1 MSSPATPTA
10 APAPSS
16 GTIPGGTPTKGLAIG
31 KLGLWGSTVI
41 GIASTAPLFSLA
53 ATLGYVVI
61 AVGAQAPIAFI
72 LAFVPMLF
80 TAFAYKELNDDV
92 PDCGTVFTWA
102 AKAFG
107 PRTGWMAGWSIAVA
121 GVLVMA
127 NLAEIASAYLL
138 SLIGDGSLADDRFIV
153 TTFGCVIIAVMT
165 WVSLRG
171 VEIGERMQ
179 QVLLIIQYLAM
190 AAFVVGC
197 LIGFFNGTAPDP
209 TPVSLD
215 WFNPFLADGTGMVQA
230 ILLALFIYW
239 GWDTCLALTEETKDP
254 RRTPGRAATLTT
266 VILLFT
272 YVGVTVVAMMYAG
285 LGDTGTGLANEA
297 HADDVFSV
305 LAGTAMGP
313 FGWFLVIAV
322 AISALSSS
330 QTTILPTARG
340 TFAMGVYK
348 ALPARFAKVHEV
360 SKTPTFS
367 TTLLGVIAIVYYA
380 GMNLVSTDVLADSL
394 LSMGLAIAFFYAI
407 ASFACVWYFRR
418 TLFASRRNVFY
429 RFVFPL
435 IGGVFMTW
443 AFVQSAI
450 DMLNPDYGYSQVAG
464 VGGAFIVGVG
474 SLLLGA
480 VLMFVWAMF
489 PGAKDYFE
497 KRSLNR
503 DTEVLAPE

>member
-1 MSSPATPTA
+1 VTNSSAAAAA
-10 APAPSS
+10 APASPASAS
-16 GTIPGGTPTKGLAIG
+16 TGSTGAVPTKGLAIG
-31 KLGLWGSTVI
+31 KLGLWGSTAI

-61 AVGAQAPIAFI
+61 AVGAQAPVAFV

-138 SLIGDGSLADDRFIV
+138 SLVGDGSLAENRFIV
-153 TTFGCVIIAVMT
+153 TAFGCLIIAVKT
-165 WVSLRG
+165 GVSLRG

-179 QVLLIIQYLAM
+179 QVLLVIQYLAM

-197 LIGFFNGTAPDP
+197 LIGYFTGTAPDP
-209 TPVSLD
+209 TPISLE

-266 VILLFT
+266 VILLIT
-272 YVGVTVVAMMYAG
+272 YVGITVVAMMYAG

-305 LAGTAMGP
+305 LAGMAMGP
-313 FGWFLVIAV
+313 MGWFLVIAV
-322 AISALSSS
+322 AIS
-330 QTTILPTARG
+330 TARG
-340 TFAMGVYK
+340 TFAMGVYR

-418 TLFASRRNVFY
+418 TLFSSRRNVFD
-429 RFVFPL
+429 RFLFPL

-450 DMLNPDYGYSQVAG
+450 DMLDPDYGYSQLAG

-474 SLLLGA
+474 SLLLGV

-489 PGAKDYFE
+489 PGSKDYFQ

>member
-1 MSSPATPTA
+1 MSNSRAVETASPTNR
-10 APAPSS
+10 PSA
-16 GTIPGGTPTKGLAIG
+16 GTPTKGLAIG

-53 ATLGYVVI
+53 ATLGYVII
-61 AVGAQAPIAFI
+61 AVGAQAPVAFI

-80 TAFAYKELNDDV
+80 TAFAYRELNNDV

-121 GVLVMA
+121 GILVMA
-127 NLAEIASAYLL
+127 NLAEIASVYLL
-138 SLIGDGSLADDRFIV
+138 SLVGDGSLSEDRTIV
-153 TTFGCVIIAVMT
+153 TAFGCVIIAVMT

-171 VEIGERMQ
+171 IEIGERMQ
-179 QVLLIIQYLAM
+179 QVLLAIQYLAM
-190 AAFVVGC
+190 AAFVIGC
-197 LIGFFNGTAPDP
+197 LVGYVSGAAPDP
-209 TPVSLD
+209 TAVSLD

-266 VILLFT
+266 VVLLVT

-285 LGDTGTGLANEA
+285 IGDTGTGLANEA
-297 HADDVFSV
+297 HADDVFSG
-305 LAGTAMGP
+305 LAAMAMGP
-313 FGWFLVIAV
+313 MGWFLVIAV

-348 ALPARFAKVHEV
+348 ALPARFARVHAA

-367 TTLLGVIAIVYYA
+367 TTLVGVIAIVYYA
-380 GMNLVSTDVLADSL
+380 GMNLVSTSVLADSV
-394 LSMGLAIAFFYAI
+394 LSIGLAIAFFYGI
-407 ASFACVWYFRR
+407 ASFACIWYFRR
-418 TLFASRRNVFY
+418 NLFDSWRNAFY

-435 IGGVFMTW
+435 VGGVFMTW

-450 DMLNPDYGYSQVAG
+450 DMANPDYGYSQLAG
-464 VGGAFIVGVG
+464 VGSAFLIGVG
-474 SLLLGA
+474 SLVLGA
-480 VLMFVWAMF
+480 VLMFAWALF
-489 PGAKDYFE
+489 PGSRDYFR

>member
-1 MSSPATPTA
+1 MSTPTA
-10 APAPSS
+10 GAAASTDP
-16 GTIPGGTPTKGLAIG
+16 TPTKGLAIG

-53 ATLGYVVI
+53 ATLGYVII
-61 AVGAQAPIAFI
+61 AVGAQAPVAFI

-80 TAFAYKELNDDV
+80 TAFAYRELNNDV

-127 NLAEIASAYLL
+127 NLAEIASVYLL
-138 SLIGDGSLADDRFIV
+138 SLIGDGSLSDNRFIV
-153 TTFGCVIIAVMT
+153 TTFGCVIIAAMT
-165 WVSLRG
+165 WISLRG

-179 QVLLIIQYLAM
+179 QVLLAIQYLAM

-197 LIGFFNGTAPDP
+197 LIGYFSGNAPDP

-254 RRTPGRAATLTT
+254 RRTPGRAATLSTL
-266 VILLFT
+266 VLLIT

-285 LGDTGTGLANEA
+285 LGDTGTGLANEE
-297 HADDVFSV
+297 HADDVFSG
-305 LAGTAMGP
+305 LAGMAMGP
-313 FGWFLVIAV
+313 LGWFLVIAV

-348 ALPARFAKVHEV
+348 ALPARFAKVHHV

-367 TTLLGVIAIVYYA
+367 TTLIGVIAIIYYA
-380 GMNLVSTDVLADSL
+380 GMNFVSTSVLADSV
-394 LSMGLAIAFFYAI
+394 LSIGLAIAFFYGI
-407 ASFACVWYFRR
+407 ASFACIWYFRR
-418 TLFASRRNVFY
+418 NLFDSWRNAFY

-435 IGGVFMTW
+435 LGGVFMTW

-450 DMLNPDYGYSQVAG
+450 DMANPDYGYSQL
-464 VGGAFIVGVG
+464 GGIGSAFLIGVG
-474 SLLLGA
+474 SLVLGV
-480 VLMFVWAMF
+480 VLMFVWALF
-489 PGAKDYFE
+489 PNSRDYFE

>member
-1 MSSPATPTA
+1 MSTTRAVDTASPMNT
-10 APAPSS
+10 S
-16 GTIPGGTPTKGLAIG
+16 GSGAPTKGLAIG

-53 ATLGYVVI
+53 ATLGYVII
-61 AVGAQAPIAFI
+61 AVGAQAPVAFI

-80 TAFAYKELNDDV
+80 TAFAYRELNNDV

-127 NLAEIASAYLL
+127 NLAEIASVYLL
-138 SLIGDGSLADDRFIV
+138 SLLGDGSLAEDRVIV
-153 TTFGCVIIAVMT
+153 TVFGCLIIAVMT

-179 QVLLIIQYLAM
+179 QVLLAIQYLAM
-190 AAFVVGC
+190 AAFVIGC
-197 LIGFFNGTAPDP
+197 LVGYFSGYAPDA
-209 TPVSLD
+209 TPISLD

-266 VILLFT
+266 VILLVT
-272 YVGVTVVAMMYAG
+272 YVGITVVAMMFAG
-285 LGDTGTGLANEA
+285 LGDTGTGLANETN
-297 HADDVFSV
+297 ADDVFTV
-305 LAGTAMGP
+305 LAGMAMGP
-313 FGWFLVIAV
+313 MGWFLVIAV

-340 TFAMGVYK
+340 TFAMGVYQ
-348 ALPARFAKVHEV
+348 ALPARFARVHES

-367 TTLLGVIAIVYYA
+367 TTLVGVIAIVYYA

-418 TLFASRRNVFY
+418 TLFASRRNVFF
-429 RFVFPL
+429 RLVFPL
-435 IGGVFMTW
+435 LGGIFMAW

-464 VGGAFIVGVG
+464 VGGAFIVGIG
-474 SLLLGA
+474 SLLLGV

-489 PGAKDYFE
+489 PGSRDYFQ